1 MIGGFSMKKLFLTLV
16 AMFFLGLGSVFSQTA
31 NDTIAVEKNKYYYH
45 GLQIESMRQIKSLV
59 ANDELALK
67 EVKKAA
73 VTNGFSYVFS
83 YLGGFALGW
92 EVVDLFRGNLNPYI
106 LAGGVGLAAV
116 GIGLGYLANS
126 QLKQG
131 VAIYNANLG
140 ATSYGGSIQ
149 LDFGLVSGGVGLTL
163 SF

>member
-1 MIGGFSMKKLFLTLV
+1 MKKVFLTLIALLFV
-16 AMFFLGLGSVFSQTA
+16 GLASAFAQTA
-31 NDTIAVEKNKYYYH
+31 NDTIAMEKNKYYYH
-45 GLQIESMRQIKSLV
+45 GLQIESMRQMKSLV

-73 VTNGFSYVFS
+73 VTSGFSYVLS
-83 YLGGFALGW
+83 YCGGFALGY
-92 EVVDLFRGNLNPYI
+92 ELGSYLFGNFSPNPYV
-106 LAGGVGLAAV
+106 LAGGVALAGV
-116 GIGLGYLANS
+116 GIGLGFLADS
-126 QLKQG
+126 QLQKG

-149 LDFGLVSGGVGLTL
+149 VDFGLTPGGVGLTL

>member
-1 MIGGFSMKKLFLTLV
+1 MKKVFLALIALFFV
-16 AMFFLGLGSVFSQTA
+16 GLASAFAQTA
-31 NDTIAVEKNKYYYH
+31 SDTIAVEKNKFYYH

-67 EVKKAA
+67 EVKKSA

-83 YLGGFALGW
+83 YLGGFAIGW
-92 EVVDLFRGNLNPYI
+92 EVVDLIRGNLNPYV

-116 GIGLGYLANS
+116 GIGLSYLANS
-126 QLKQG
+126 QLKKG

-149 LDFGLVSGGVGLTL
+149 LDFGLVPGGVGLTL